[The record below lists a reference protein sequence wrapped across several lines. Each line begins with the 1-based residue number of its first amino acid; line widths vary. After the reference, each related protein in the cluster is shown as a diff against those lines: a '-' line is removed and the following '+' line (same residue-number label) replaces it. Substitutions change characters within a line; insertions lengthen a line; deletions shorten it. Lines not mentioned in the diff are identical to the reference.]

1 MKINI
6 YLKTLTL
13 ICFLFISACVG
24 KNTKNSSVPSEI
36 VLKEVI
42 RDGLTTVSKT
52 VGVGPDSNYNN
63 NVLKPRRELNDS
75 INLKTNKLIKK
86 PEFNISISFK
96 NTKVSDALIALGNL
110 GGRNIIVDENINGL
124 LANNESKLSQILSE
138 IELIELGLPNL
149 LSERVPDGKNE
160 SDNEVIRSWGNKKE
174 FSFPVKDHVEL
185 GSNLGLLDMD
195 NAARISGSRFSV
207 LRGNLA
213 SLQRA
218 LIQFML
224 DIHINE
230 HGYEEFYVP
239 FIVNS
244 ETLTGT
250 SQLPKFESDLFKIE
264 SDKSLY
270 LIPTAE
276 VPLTNLFGDQI
287 IDIDT
292 LPRKLVAHTPCF
304 RSEAGSYGK
313 DTKGLIRQHQFEK
326 VELVQISTP
335 EKSFDALE
343 SLTANAEQILQKL
356 KLPYQVVSLSAG
368 DIGFGSAFT
377 YDLEVWLPG
386 QNAYREIS
394 SCSLFGDFQA
404 RRMKARY
411 KNPNT
416 GNNEYLHTINGS
428 GVAAGRAL
436 VAVLENYQQEDGT
449 IKVPDVL
456 ISYMNKKIID

>member
-1 MKINI
+1 MLDPKKLRQSTQDVANNLARRGFQFDIDAYSSLNESRKLLQI
-6 YLKTLTL
+6 ENDNLKNKRNNA
-13 ICFLFISACVG
+13 S
-24 KNTKNSSVPSEI
+24 
-36 VLKEVI
+36 KEVGI
-42 RDGLTTVSKT
+42 AKSKGEDVT
-52 VGVGPDSNYNN
+52 EI
-63 NVLKPRRELNDS
+63 LKS
-75 INLKTNKLIKK
+75 
-86 PEFNISISFK
+86 S
-96 NTKVSDALIALGNL
+96 
-110 GGRNIIVDENINGL
+110 ENINGL
-124 LANNESKLSQILSE
+124 LADNEIKLSQILSE

-149 LSERVPDGKNE
+149 LSDRVPDGKNE

-174 FSFPVKDHVEL
+174 FSFPAKDHVEL

-264 SDKSLY
+264 SEKSLY

-343 SLTANAEQILQKL
+343 SLTSNAEQILQKL
-356 KLPYQVVSLSAG
+356 ELPYQVVSLSAG

>member
-1 MKINI
+1 M
-6 YLKTLTL
+6 
-13 ICFLFISACVG
+13 
-24 KNTKNSSVPSEI
+24 
-36 VLKEVI
+36 
-42 RDGLTTVSKT
+42 
-52 VGVGPDSNYNN
+52 
-63 NVLKPRRELNDS
+63 
-75 INLKTNKLIKK
+75 
-86 PEFNISISFK
+86 
-96 NTKVSDALIALGNL
+96 
-110 GGRNIIVDENINGL
+110 
-124 LANNESKLSQILSE
+124 
-138 IELIELGLPNL
+138 GLPNL
-149 LSERVPDGKNE
+149 LSDRVPDGKNE

-174 FSFPVKDHVEL
+174 FSFPAKDHIEL

-244 ETLTGT
+244 KTLTGT

-264 SDKSLY
+264 SEKSLY

-356 KLPYQVVSLSAG
+356 ELPYQVVSLSAG

>member
-1 MKINI
+1 MLDPKKLRQSTQEVANNLARRGFQFDIDAYSSLNESRKLLQI
-6 YLKTLTL
+6 ENDKLKNKRNNA
-13 ICFLFISACVG
+13 S
-24 KNTKNSSVPSEI
+24 
-36 VLKEVI
+36 KEVGI
-42 RDGLTTVSKT
+42 AKSKGEDVT
-52 VGVGPDSNYNN
+52 EL
-63 NVLKPRRELNDS
+63 LKS
-75 INLKTNKLIKK
+75 
-86 PEFNISISFK
+86 S
-96 NTKVSDALIALGNL
+96 
-110 GGRNIIVDENINGL
+110 ENINGL
-124 LANNESKLSQILSE
+124 LINNESKLSQILSE

-149 LSERVPDGKNE
+149 LSDRVPDGKNE
-160 SDNEVIRSWGNKKE
+160 SDNELIRSWGNKKE

-239 FIVNS
+239 YLVNS

-264 SDKSLY
+264 SEKSLY

-335 EKSFDALE
+335 EKSFEALE
-343 SLTANAEQILQKL
+343 SLTANAEQVLQKL
-356 KLPYQVVSLSAG
+356 ELPYQVVSLSAG

-377 YDLEVWLPG
+377 YDIEVWLPG

-416 GNNEYLHTINGS
+416 GKNEYLHTINGS

-456 ISYMNKKIID
+456 ISYMNKEIID

>member
-1 MKINI
+1 MLDPKKLRQSTQDVANNLARRGFQFDIDS
-6 YLKTLTL
+6 Y
-13 ICFLFISACVG
+13 
-24 KNTKNSSVPSEI
+24 SS
-36 VLKEVI
+36 
-42 RDGLTTVSKT
+42 
-52 VGVGPDSNYNN
+52 
-63 NVLKPRRELNDS
+63 LNESRKLLQIEND
-75 INLKTNKLIKK
+75 NLKNKRNKASKEIG
-86 PEFNISISFK
+86 
-96 NTKVSDALIALGNL
+96 IAKSKGEDVTEILKL
-110 GGRNIIVDENINGL
+110 SENINGL
-124 LANNESKLSQILSE
+124 LVNNESKLSQILSQ
-138 IELIELGLPNL
+138 IEFIELGLPNL
-149 LSERVPDGKNE
+149 LSDRVPDGKNE
-160 SDNEVIRSWGNKKE
+160 SDNEVIRTWGNKKE

-207 LRGNLA
+207 LRGSLA

-287 IDIDT
+287 IDIGT

-343 SLTANAEQILQKL
+343 SLTSNAEQILQKL
-356 KLPYQVVSLSAG
+356 ELPYQVVSLSAG

-449 IKVPDVL
+449 IKVPDAL

>member
-1 MKINI
+1 MLDPKKLRQSTQDVANNLARRGFQFDIDAYSSLNESRRLLQI
-6 YLKTLTL
+6 ENDNLKNKRNNV
-13 ICFLFISACVG
+13 S
-24 KNTKNSSVPSEI
+24 
-36 VLKEVI
+36 KEVGI
-42 RDGLTTVSKT
+42 AKSKGEDVT
-52 VGVGPDSNYNN
+52 EL
-63 NVLKPRRELNDS
+63 LKS
-75 INLKTNKLIKK
+75 
-86 PEFNISISFK
+86 S
-96 NTKVSDALIALGNL
+96 
-110 GGRNIIVDENINGL
+110 ENINGL
-124 LANNESKLSQILSE
+124 LANNEIKLSQILSE

-264 SDKSLY
+264 SEKSLY

-343 SLTANAEQILQKL
+343 SLTSNAEQILQKL
-356 KLPYQVVSLSAG
+356 ELPYQVVSLSAG

>member
-1 MKINI
+1 MLDPKKLRQSTQDVANNLARRGFQFDIDAYSSLNESRKLLQI
-6 YLKTLTL
+6 ENDNLKNKRNNA
-13 ICFLFISACVG
+13 S
-24 KNTKNSSVPSEI
+24 
-36 VLKEVI
+36 KEVGI
-42 RDGLTTVSKT
+42 AKSKGEDVT
-52 VGVGPDSNYNN
+52 EI
-63 NVLKPRRELNDS
+63 LKS
-75 INLKTNKLIKK
+75 
-86 PEFNISISFK
+86 S
-96 NTKVSDALIALGNL
+96 
-110 GGRNIIVDENINGL
+110 ENINGL
-124 LANNESKLSQILSE
+124 LADNEIKLSQILSE

-149 LSERVPDGKNE
+149 LSDQVPDGKNE

-174 FSFPVKDHVEL
+174 FSFPAKDHVEL

-244 ETLTGT
+244 KTLTGT

-264 SDKSLY
+264 SEKSLY

-356 KLPYQVVSLSAG
+356 ELPYQVVSLSAG

>member
-1 MKINI
+1 MLDPKKLRQSTQDVANNLARRGFQFDIDAYSSLNESRRLLQI
-6 YLKTLTL
+6 ENDSLKNKRNNV
-13 ICFLFISACVG
+13 S
-24 KNTKNSSVPSEI
+24 
-36 VLKEVI
+36 KEVGI
-42 RDGLTTVSKT
+42 AKSKGEDVT
-52 VGVGPDSNYNN
+52 EL
-63 NVLKPRRELNDS
+63 LKS
-75 INLKTNKLIKK
+75 
-86 PEFNISISFK
+86 S
-96 NTKVSDALIALGNL
+96 
-110 GGRNIIVDENINGL
+110 ENINGL
-124 LANNESKLSQILSE
+124 LANNESKLSQLLSE

-264 SDKSLY
+264 SEKSLY

>member
-1 MKINI
+1 MLDPKKLRQSTQDVANNLARRGFQFDIDAYSSLNESRKLLQI
-6 YLKTLTL
+6 ENDSLKNKRNNV
-13 ICFLFISACVG
+13 S
-24 KNTKNSSVPSEI
+24 
-36 VLKEVI
+36 KEVGI
-42 RDGLTTVSKT
+42 AKSKGEDVT
-52 VGVGPDSNYNN
+52 EI
-63 NVLKPRRELNDS
+63 LKS
-75 INLKTNKLIKK
+75 
-86 PEFNISISFK
+86 S
-96 NTKVSDALIALGNL
+96 
-110 GGRNIIVDENINGL
+110 ENINGL
-124 LANNESKLSQILSE
+124 LADNEIKLSQILSE

-149 LSERVPDGKNE
+149 LSDRVPDGKNE

-287 IDIDT
+287 IDIGT

-343 SLTANAEQILQKL
+343 SLTSNAEQILQKL
-356 KLPYQVVSLSAG
+356 ELPYQVVSLSAG

>member
-1 MKINI
+1 MLDPKKLRQSTQDVANNLARRGFQFDIDAYSSLNESRKLLQI
-6 YLKTLTL
+6 ENDNLKNKRNNA
-13 ICFLFISACVG
+13 S
-24 KNTKNSSVPSEI
+24 
-36 VLKEVI
+36 KEVGI
-42 RDGLTTVSKT
+42 AKSKGEDVT
-52 VGVGPDSNYNN
+52 EI
-63 NVLKPRRELNDS
+63 LKS
-75 INLKTNKLIKK
+75 
-86 PEFNISISFK
+86 S
-96 NTKVSDALIALGNL
+96 
-110 GGRNIIVDENINGL
+110 ENINGL
-124 LANNESKLSQILSE
+124 LADNEIKLSQILSE

-149 LSERVPDGKNE
+149 LSDRVPDGKNE

-174 FSFPVKDHVEL
+174 FSFPAKDHVEL

-264 SDKSLY
+264 SEKSLY

-356 KLPYQVVSLSAG
+356 ELPYQVVSLSAG

>member
-1 MKINI
+1 MLDPKKLRQSTQDVANNLARRGFQFDIDS
-6 YLKTLTL
+6 Y
-13 ICFLFISACVG
+13 
-24 KNTKNSSVPSEI
+24 SS
-36 VLKEVI
+36 
-42 RDGLTTVSKT
+42 
-52 VGVGPDSNYNN
+52 
-63 NVLKPRRELNDS
+63 LNENRKLLQIEND
-75 INLKTNKLIKK
+75 NLKNKRNNASKEIGIAKSK
-86 PEFNISISFK
+86 GE
-96 NTKVSDALIALGNL
+96 DATDLLKSS
-110 GGRNIIVDENINGL
+110 ENINGL
-124 LANNESKLSQILSE
+124 LANNESKLSKILSE

-149 LSERVPDGKNE
+149 LSDRVPDGKNE
-160 SDNEVIRSWGNKKE
+160 SDNEIIRSWGNRKE

-239 FIVNS
+239 FLVNS

-264 SDKSLY
+264 SEKSLY

-287 IDIDT
+287 IEFDS

-335 EKSFDALE
+335 EKSFEALE
-343 SLTANAEQILQKL
+343 SLTANAEKVLQKL
-356 KLPYQVVSLSAG
+356 ELPYQVVSLSAG

-404 RRMKARY
+404 RRMKARF

-416 GNNEYLHTINGS
+416 GKNEYIHTINGS

-436 VAVLENYQQEDGT
+436 VAVVENYQQEDGT
-449 IKVPDVL
+449 IKVPDAL
-456 ISYMNKKIID
+456 IPYMNKEIID

>member
-1 MKINI
+1 MLDPKKLRQSTQDVANNLARRGFQFDIDSYSSLNENRKLLQI
-6 YLKTLTL
+6 ENDNLKNKRNNA
-13 ICFLFISACVG
+13 S
-24 KNTKNSSVPSEI
+24 
-36 VLKEVI
+36 KEVGI
-42 RDGLTTVSKT
+42 AKSRGEDVTEL
-52 VGVGPDSNYNN
+52 
-63 NVLKPRRELNDS
+63 LKS
-75 INLKTNKLIKK
+75 
-86 PEFNISISFK
+86 S
-96 NTKVSDALIALGNL
+96 
-110 GGRNIIVDENINGL
+110 ENINGL
-124 LANNESKLSQILSE
+124 LANNESKLSKILLE

-149 LSERVPDGKNE
+149 LSDRVPDGKNE
-160 SDNEVIRSWGNKKE
+160 SDNEIIRSWGNRKE

-239 FIVNS
+239 FLVNS

-264 SDKSLY
+264 SEKSLY

-287 IDIDT
+287 IEFDS

-335 EKSFDALE
+335 EKSFEALE
-343 SLTANAEQILQKL
+343 SLTANAEKVLQKL
-356 KLPYQVVSLSAG
+356 ELPYQVVSLSAG

-404 RRMKARY
+404 RRMKARF

-416 GNNEYLHTINGS
+416 GKNEYIHTINGS

-436 VAVLENYQQEDGT
+436 VAVIENYQQEDGT
-449 IKVPDVL
+449 IKVPDAL
-456 ISYMNKKIID
+456 IPYMNKEIID

>member
-1 MKINI
+1 MLDPKKLRQSTQEVANNLARRGFQFDIDAYSSLNESRKLLQI
-6 YLKTLTL
+6 ENDKLKNKRNNA
-13 ICFLFISACVG
+13 S
-24 KNTKNSSVPSEI
+24 
-36 VLKEVI
+36 KEVGI
-42 RDGLTTVSKT
+42 AKSKGEDVT
-52 VGVGPDSNYNN
+52 EL
-63 NVLKPRRELNDS
+63 LKS
-75 INLKTNKLIKK
+75 
-86 PEFNISISFK
+86 S
-96 NTKVSDALIALGNL
+96 
-110 GGRNIIVDENINGL
+110 ENINGL
-124 LANNESKLSQILSE
+124 LINNESKLSQILSE

-149 LSERVPDGKNE
+149 LSDRVPDGKNE
-160 SDNEVIRSWGNKKE
+160 SDNELIRSWGNKKE
-174 FSFPVKDHVEL
+174 FSFPAKDHVEL

-239 FIVNS
+239 YLVNS

-264 SDKSLY
+264 SEKSLY

-335 EKSFDALE
+335 EKSFEALE
-343 SLTANAEQILQKL
+343 SLTANAEQVLQKL
-356 KLPYQVVSLSAG
+356 ELPYQVVSLSAG

-377 YDLEVWLPG
+377 YDIEVWLPG

-416 GNNEYLHTINGS
+416 GKNEYLHTINGS

-456 ISYMNKKIID
+456 ISYMNKEIID

>member
-1 MKINI
+1 MIDPKKLRQSTQEVANNLARRGFQFDIDAYSSLNESRKLLQI
-6 YLKTLTL
+6 ENDKLKNKRNNA
-13 ICFLFISACVG
+13 S
-24 KNTKNSSVPSEI
+24 
-36 VLKEVI
+36 KEVGI
-42 RDGLTTVSKT
+42 AKSKGEDVT
-52 VGVGPDSNYNN
+52 EL
-63 NVLKPRRELNDS
+63 LKS
-75 INLKTNKLIKK
+75 
-86 PEFNISISFK
+86 S
-96 NTKVSDALIALGNL
+96 
-110 GGRNIIVDENINGL
+110 ENINGL
-124 LANNESKLSQILSE
+124 LINNESKLSQILSE

-149 LSERVPDGKNE
+149 LSDRVPDGKNE
-160 SDNEVIRSWGNKKE
+160 SDNELIRSWGNKKE
-174 FSFPVKDHVEL
+174 FSFPAKDHVEL

-207 LRGNLA
+207 LRGKLA

-239 FIVNS
+239 YLVNS

-264 SDKSLY
+264 SEKSLY

-335 EKSFDALE
+335 EKSFEALE
-343 SLTANAEQILQKL
+343 SLTANAEQVLQKL
-356 KLPYQVVSLSAG
+356 ELPYQVVSLSAG

-377 YDLEVWLPG
+377 YDIEVWLPG

-416 GNNEYLHTINGS
+416 GKNEYLHTINGS

-449 IKVPDVL
+449 IKVPDAL
-456 ISYMNKKIID
+456 ISYMNKEIID

>member
-1 MKINI
+1 MLDPKKLRQSTQDVANNLARRGFQFDIDSYSSLNESRKLLQI
-6 YLKTLTL
+6 ENDNLKNKRNNA
-13 ICFLFISACVG
+13 S
-24 KNTKNSSVPSEI
+24 
-36 VLKEVI
+36 KEVGI
-42 RDGLTTVSKT
+42 AKSKGEDVT
-52 VGVGPDSNYNN
+52 EI
-63 NVLKPRRELNDS
+63 LKS
-75 INLKTNKLIKK
+75 
-86 PEFNISISFK
+86 S
-96 NTKVSDALIALGNL
+96 
-110 GGRNIIVDENINGL
+110 ENINGL
-124 LANNESKLSQILSE
+124 LADNEIKLSQILSE

-149 LSERVPDGKNE
+149 LSDRVPDGKNE

-174 FSFPVKDHVEL
+174 FSFPAKDHIEL

-264 SDKSLY
+264 SEKSLY

-356 KLPYQVVSLSAG
+356 ELPYQVVSLSAG

>member
-1 MKINI
+1 MLDPKKLRQSTQDVANNLARRGFQFDIDAYSSLNESRKLLQI
-6 YLKTLTL
+6 ENDNLKNKRNNA
-13 ICFLFISACVG
+13 S
-24 KNTKNSSVPSEI
+24 
-36 VLKEVI
+36 KEVGI
-42 RDGLTTVSKT
+42 AKSKGEDVT
-52 VGVGPDSNYNN
+52 EI
-63 NVLKPRRELNDS
+63 LKS
-75 INLKTNKLIKK
+75 
-86 PEFNISISFK
+86 S
-96 NTKVSDALIALGNL
+96 
-110 GGRNIIVDENINGL
+110 ENINGL
-124 LANNESKLSQILSE
+124 LADNEIKLSQILSE

-149 LSERVPDGKNE
+149 LSDRVPDGKNE

-174 FSFPVKDHVEL
+174 FSFPAKDHVEL

-264 SDKSLY
+264 SEKSLY

-292 LPRKLVAHTPCF
+292 LPRKLVAHSPCF

-343 SLTANAEQILQKL
+343 SLTVNAEQILQKL
-356 KLPYQVVSLSAG
+356 ELPYQVVSLSAG

>member
-1 MKINI
+1 MLDPKKLRQSTQEVANNLARRGFQFDIDAYSSLNESRKLLQI
-6 YLKTLTL
+6 ENDKLKNKRNNA
-13 ICFLFISACVG
+13 S
-24 KNTKNSSVPSEI
+24 
-36 VLKEVI
+36 KEVGI
-42 RDGLTTVSKT
+42 AKSKGEDVT
-52 VGVGPDSNYNN
+52 EL
-63 NVLKPRRELNDS
+63 LKS
-75 INLKTNKLIKK
+75 
-86 PEFNISISFK
+86 S
-96 NTKVSDALIALGNL
+96 
-110 GGRNIIVDENINGL
+110 ENINGL
-124 LANNESKLSQILSE
+124 LINNESKLSQILSE

-149 LSERVPDGKNE
+149 LSDRVPDGKNE
-160 SDNEVIRSWGNKKE
+160 SDNEIIRSWGNKKE
-174 FSFPVKDHVEL
+174 FSFPAKDHVEL

-239 FIVNS
+239 YLVNS

-264 SDKSLY
+264 SEKSLY

-335 EKSFDALE
+335 EKSFEALE
-343 SLTANAEQILQKL
+343 SLTANAEQVLQKL
-356 KLPYQVVSLSAG
+356 ELPYQVVSLSAG

-377 YDLEVWLPG
+377 YDIEVWLPG

-416 GNNEYLHTINGS
+416 GKNEYLHTINGS

-449 IKVPDVL
+449 IKVPDAL
-456 ISYMNKKIID
+456 ISYMNKEIID

>member
-1 MKINI
+1 MLDPKKLRQSTQEVANNLARRGFQFDIDSYSSLNENRKLLQI
-6 YLKTLTL
+6 ENGNLKNKRNNA
-13 ICFLFISACVG
+13 S
-24 KNTKNSSVPSEI
+24 
-36 VLKEVI
+36 KEVGI
-42 RDGLTTVSKT
+42 AKSRGEDVTEL
-52 VGVGPDSNYNN
+52 
-63 NVLKPRRELNDS
+63 LKS
-75 INLKTNKLIKK
+75 
-86 PEFNISISFK
+86 S
-96 NTKVSDALIALGNL
+96 
-110 GGRNIIVDENINGL
+110 ENINGL
-124 LANNESKLSQILSE
+124 LANNESKLSKILSE

-149 LSERVPDGKNE
+149 LSDRVPDGKNE

-239 FIVNS
+239 YLVNS

-335 EKSFDALE
+335 EKSFEALE
-343 SLTANAEQILQKL
+343 TLTANAEQVLQKL
-356 KLPYQVVSLSAG
+356 ELPYQVVSLSAG

-377 YDLEVWLPG
+377 YDIEVWLPG

-416 GNNEYLHTINGS
+416 GKNEYLHTINGS

-449 IKVPDVL
+449 IKVPDAL
-456 ISYMNKKIID
+456 ISYMNKEIID

>member
-1 MKINI
+1 MLDPKKLRQSTQDVANNLARRGFQFDIDAYSSLNESRRLLQI
-6 YLKTLTL
+6 ENDSLKNKRNNV
-13 ICFLFISACVG
+13 S
-24 KNTKNSSVPSEI
+24 
-36 VLKEVI
+36 KEVGI
-42 RDGLTTVSKT
+42 AKSKGEDVT
-52 VGVGPDSNYNN
+52 EI
-63 NVLKPRRELNDS
+63 LKS
-75 INLKTNKLIKK
+75 
-86 PEFNISISFK
+86 S
-96 NTKVSDALIALGNL
+96 
-110 GGRNIIVDENINGL
+110 ENINGL
-124 LANNESKLSQILSE
+124 LADNEIKLSQILSE

-264 SDKSLY
+264 SEKSLY

>member
-1 MKINI
+1 
-6 YLKTLTL
+6 
-13 ICFLFISACVG
+13 
-24 KNTKNSSVPSEI
+24 
-36 VLKEVI
+36 
-42 RDGLTTVSKT
+42 
-52 VGVGPDSNYNN
+52 
-63 NVLKPRRELNDS
+63 
-75 INLKTNKLIKK
+75 
-86 PEFNISISFK
+86 
-96 NTKVSDALIALGNL
+96 
-110 GGRNIIVDENINGL
+110 
-124 LANNESKLSQILSE
+124 
-138 IELIELGLPNL
+138 LGLPNL
-149 LSERVPDGKNE
+149 LSDRVPDGKNE
-160 SDNEVIRSWGNKKE
+160 SDNELIRSWGNKKE
-174 FSFPVKDHVEL
+174 FSFPAKDHVEL

-239 FIVNS
+239 YLVNS

-264 SDKSLY
+264 SEKSLY

-335 EKSFDALE
+335 EKSFEALE
-343 SLTANAEQILQKL
+343 SLTANAEQVLQKL
-356 KLPYQVVSLSAG
+356 ELPYQVVSLSAG

-377 YDLEVWLPG
+377 YDIEVWLPG

-416 GNNEYLHTINGS
+416 GKNEYLHTINGS

-449 IKVPDVL
+449 IKVPDAL
-456 ISYMNKKIID
+456 ISYMNKEIID

>member
-1 MKINI
+1 MLDPKKLRQSTQDVANNLARRGFQFDIDSYSSLNENRKLLQI
-6 YLKTLTL
+6 ENDNLKNKRNNA
-13 ICFLFISACVG
+13 S
-24 KNTKNSSVPSEI
+24 
-36 VLKEVI
+36 KEVGI
-42 RDGLTTVSKT
+42 AKSRGEDVTEL
-52 VGVGPDSNYNN
+52 
-63 NVLKPRRELNDS
+63 LKS
-75 INLKTNKLIKK
+75 
-86 PEFNISISFK
+86 S
-96 NTKVSDALIALGNL
+96 
-110 GGRNIIVDENINGL
+110 ENINGL
-124 LANNESKLSQILSE
+124 LANNESKLSKILSE

-149 LSERVPDGKNE
+149 LSDRVPDGKNE
-160 SDNEVIRSWGNKKE
+160 SDNEIVRSWGNRKE

-239 FIVNS
+239 FLVNS

-264 SDKSLY
+264 SEKSLY

-287 IDIDT
+287 IEFDS

-335 EKSFDALE
+335 EKSFEALE
-343 SLTANAEQILQKL
+343 SLTADAEQVLQKL
-356 KLPYQVVSLSAG
+356 ELPYQVVSLSAG

-404 RRMKARY
+404 RRMKARF

-416 GNNEYLHTINGS
+416 GKNEYIHTINGS

-436 VAVLENYQQEDGT
+436 VAVIENYQLEDGT
-449 IKVPDVL
+449 IKVPDAL
-456 ISYMNKKIID
+456 IPYMNKEIID

>member
-1 MKINI
+1 MLDPKKLRQSTQDVANNLARRGFQFDIDS
-6 YLKTLTL
+6 Y
-13 ICFLFISACVG
+13 
-24 KNTKNSSVPSEI
+24 SS
-36 VLKEVI
+36 
-42 RDGLTTVSKT
+42 
-52 VGVGPDSNYNN
+52 
-63 NVLKPRRELNDS
+63 LNENRKLLQIEND
-75 INLKTNKLIKK
+75 NLKNKRNNASKEIGIAKSK
-86 PEFNISISFK
+86 GE
-96 NTKVSDALIALGNL
+96 DATDLLKSS
-110 GGRNIIVDENINGL
+110 ENINGL
-124 LANNESKLSQILSE
+124 LANNESKLSKILSE

-149 LSERVPDGKNE
+149 LSDRVPDGKNE
-160 SDNEVIRSWGNKKE
+160 SDNKIIRSWGNRKE
-174 FSFPVKDHVEL
+174 FSFPVKDHMEL

-195 NAARISGSRFSV
+195 NAARMSGSRFSV

-224 DIHINE
+224 DIHIND

-239 FIVNS
+239 FLVNS

-264 SDKSLY
+264 SEKSLY

-287 IDIDT
+287 IEFDS

-335 EKSFDALE
+335 EKSFKALE
-343 SLTANAEQILQKL
+343 SLTANAEKVLQKL
-356 KLPYQVVSLSAG
+356 ELPYQVVSLSAG

-404 RRMKARY
+404 RRMKARF

-416 GNNEYLHTINGS
+416 GKNEYIHTINGS

-436 VAVLENYQQEDGT
+436 VAVIENYQLEDGT
-449 IKVPDVL
+449 IKVPDAL
-456 ISYMNKKIID
+456 IPYMNKEIID

>member
-1 MKINI
+1 MLDPKKLRQSTQDVANNLARRGFQFDIDS
-6 YLKTLTL
+6 Y
-13 ICFLFISACVG
+13 
-24 KNTKNSSVPSEI
+24 SS
-36 VLKEVI
+36 
-42 RDGLTTVSKT
+42 
-52 VGVGPDSNYNN
+52 
-63 NVLKPRRELNDS
+63 LNENRKLLQIEND
-75 INLKTNKLIKK
+75 NLKNKRNNASKEIGIAKSK
-86 PEFNISISFK
+86 GE
-96 NTKVSDALIALGNL
+96 DATDLLKSS
-110 GGRNIIVDENINGL
+110 ENINGL
-124 LANNESKLSQILSE
+124 LANNESKLSKILSE

-149 LSERVPDGKNE
+149 LSDRVPDGKNE
-160 SDNEVIRSWGNKKE
+160 SDNKIIRSWGNRKE
-174 FSFPVKDHVEL
+174 FSFPVKDHMEL

-195 NAARISGSRFSV
+195 NAARMSGSRFSV

-239 FIVNS
+239 FLVNS
-244 ETLTGT
+244 KTLTGT

-264 SDKSLY
+264 SEKSLY

-287 IDIDT
+287 IEFDS

-335 EKSFDALE
+335 EKSFEALE
-343 SLTANAEQILQKL
+343 SLTANAEKVLQKL
-356 KLPYQVVSLSAG
+356 ELPYQVVSLSAG

-404 RRMKARY
+404 RRMKARF

-416 GNNEYLHTINGS
+416 GKNEYIHTINGS

-436 VAVLENYQQEDGT
+436 VAVVENYQQEDGT
-449 IKVPDVL
+449 IKVPDAL
-456 ISYMNKKIID
+456 IPYMNKEIID

>member
-1 MKINI
+1 MLDPKKLRQSTQDVANNLARRGFQFDIDAYSSLNESRRLLQI
-6 YLKTLTL
+6 ENDSLKNKRNNV
-13 ICFLFISACVG
+13 S
-24 KNTKNSSVPSEI
+24 
-36 VLKEVI
+36 KEVGI
-42 RDGLTTVSKT
+42 AKSKGED
-52 VGVGPDSNYNN
+52 VNEL
-63 NVLKPRRELNDS
+63 LKS
-75 INLKTNKLIKK
+75 
-86 PEFNISISFK
+86 S
-96 NTKVSDALIALGNL
+96 
-110 GGRNIIVDENINGL
+110 ENINGL
-124 LANNESKLSQILSE
+124 LANNEIKLSQILSE

-264 SDKSLY
+264 SEKSLY

>member
-1 MKINI
+1 MLDPKKLRQSTQEVANNLARRGFQFDIDA
-6 YLKTLTL
+6 Y
-13 ICFLFISACVG
+13 
-24 KNTKNSSVPSEI
+24 SS
-36 VLKEVI
+36 
-42 RDGLTTVSKT
+42 
-52 VGVGPDSNYNN
+52 
-63 NVLKPRRELNDS
+63 LNESRKLLQIEND
-75 INLKTNKLIKK
+75 NLKNKRNKASKEIG
-86 PEFNISISFK
+86 
-96 NTKVSDALIALGNL
+96 IAKSKGEDVTEILKL
-110 GGRNIIVDENINGL
+110 SENINGL
-124 LANNESKLSQILSE
+124 LANNENKLSQILSQ
-138 IELIELGLPNL
+138 IEFIELGLPNL
-149 LSERVPDGKNE
+149 LSDRVPDGKNE

-343 SLTANAEQILQKL
+343 SLTSNAEQILQKL
-356 KLPYQVVSLSAG
+356 ELPYQVVSLSAG

>member
-1 MKINI
+1 MLDPKKLRQSTQDVANNLARRGFQFDIDAYSSLNESRRLLQI
-6 YLKTLTL
+6 ENDSLKNKRNNV
-13 ICFLFISACVG
+13 S
-24 KNTKNSSVPSEI
+24 
-36 VLKEVI
+36 KEVGI
-42 RDGLTTVSKT
+42 AKSKGEDVT
-52 VGVGPDSNYNN
+52 EL
-63 NVLKPRRELNDS
+63 LKS
-75 INLKTNKLIKK
+75 
-86 PEFNISISFK
+86 S
-96 NTKVSDALIALGNL
+96 
-110 GGRNIIVDENINGL
+110 ENINGL
-124 LANNESKLSQILSE
+124 LANNEIKLSQILSE

-264 SDKSLY
+264 SEKSLY